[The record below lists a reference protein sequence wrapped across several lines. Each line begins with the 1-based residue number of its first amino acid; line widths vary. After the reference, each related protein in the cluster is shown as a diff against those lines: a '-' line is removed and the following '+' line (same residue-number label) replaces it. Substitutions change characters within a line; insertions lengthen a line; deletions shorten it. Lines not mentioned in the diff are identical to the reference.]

1 MFVSRG
7 KATITGF
14 LSQQADDTRAVLVGN
29 KHRHGEAEVFD
40 VLTDA
45 EEVCGEVVV
54 KEEVFDSR
62 LDRCRGFGG
71 AARASKSGSVSTEL
85 KLRSEKEKSI
95 TC

>member
-1 MFVSRG
+1 M
-7 KATITGF
+7 
-14 LSQQADDTRAVLVGN
+14 RAVLVGN
-29 KHRHGEAEVFD
+29 KHRHGEAEVLE

-71 AARASKSGSVSTEL
+71 AARALKPGSVSTEL
-85 KLRSEKEKSI
+85 KLRSEKDKSI